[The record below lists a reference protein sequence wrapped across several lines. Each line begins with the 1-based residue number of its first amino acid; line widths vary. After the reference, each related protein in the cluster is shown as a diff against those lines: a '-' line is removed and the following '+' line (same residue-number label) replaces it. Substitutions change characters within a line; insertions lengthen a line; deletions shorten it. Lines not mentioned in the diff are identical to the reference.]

1 LIVESIESAVRL
13 ADRLEYVF
21 VATADNNG
29 MPHVAVAGTLS
40 RKEGSRLGISSWF
53 CPTTLTNL
61 KMNHHISVVV
71 WDRENDSGY
80 QLIGESEGIVDLA
93 MMDGYV
99 PAREEKAVPQVE
111 REIIVRV
118 IKVIDFTQTLHS
130 DLEG

>member
-1 LIVESIESAVRL
+1 MVESIENAVRL
-13 ADRLEYVF
+13 ADRLEHVF

-29 MPHVAVAGTLS
+29 MPHVAVAGTITQ
-40 RKEGSRLGISSWF
+40 KEGARLGVSSWF

-61 KMNHHISVVV
+61 QMNHHIAVVV

-80 QLIGESEGIVDLA
+80 QLIGESEGVVDLA